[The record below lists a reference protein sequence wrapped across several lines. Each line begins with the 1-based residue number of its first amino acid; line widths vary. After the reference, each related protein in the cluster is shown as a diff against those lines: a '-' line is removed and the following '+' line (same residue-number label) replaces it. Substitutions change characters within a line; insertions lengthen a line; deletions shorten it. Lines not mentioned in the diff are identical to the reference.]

1 MPTCGECEEW
11 VPERWLVY
19 SVTGAGN
26 LGNCEE
32 RHTKRFAED
41 EACEHF
47 TPNAKHHEL
56 DAEARLNF
64 KPKGETG
71 GKQ

>member
-1 MPTCGECEEW
+1 MPTCGECGEW

-47 TPNAKHHEL
+47 TPKNREPG
-56 DAEARLNF
+56 EACEKF

-71 GKQ
+71 GEQ